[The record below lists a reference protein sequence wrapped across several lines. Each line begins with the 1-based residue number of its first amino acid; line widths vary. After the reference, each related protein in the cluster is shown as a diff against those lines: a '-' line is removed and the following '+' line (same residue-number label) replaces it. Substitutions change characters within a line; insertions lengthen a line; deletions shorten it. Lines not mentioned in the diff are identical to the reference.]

1 MPDMYMVVSENQ
13 HSATVS
19 TNLERRARFNDLY
32 AYCHP
37 LECAYLE
44 LSCRRVVVEV
54 VVPGAA
60 VPGANGYERRRF
72 QPARIDGCGS
82 TGSHDGY
89 WRIND
94 AVTVAGPPVGQT
106 VPATGQETVI
116 PASVRELASATV
128 PGYGQVQFWG
138 APTTQG
144 GFCFAIKLPDGSW
157 GGYPLSLHP
166 RGGWV
171 GGSIPGCTSTQEH
184 QVITEPAVP
193 AGQHLTN
200 ADDGLA
206 DNGDL
211 IGPTP
216 VEQWRQQVKSSNGKL
231 WNLSIGYVE
240 VQGTAATVRDPGS
253 GATAPVTTNGY
264 YLLVEPSG
272 GGEGG
277 DLKVLD
283 VAGEQLPPDYTYGGL
298 LPGYAPGPTK
308 G

>member
-1 MPDMYMVVSENQ
+1 MNELTAIRPFSDDEAASFVSAAALDELAAMITSMPLRADQHAVRFGWLRRKVTIGGFGMPIVVLGAIATAAAATGAVVAVNATTVFENNPQ
-13 HSATVS
+13 QALNPT
-19 TNLERRARFNDLY
+19 
-32 AYCHP
+32 
-37 LECAYLE
+37 
-44 LSCRRVVVEV
+44 
-54 VVPGAA
+54 
-60 VPGANGYERRRF
+60 
-72 QPARIDGCGS
+72 
-82 TGSHDGY
+82 
-89 WRIND
+89 
-94 AVTVAGPPVGQT
+94 PPVGQT